1 MSSSVKAGAAAARAA
16 ACCAVWLLL
25 APASHAATLQL
36 EVGASLSALLR
47 RAADGDVIEIAPGD
61 HRGQVGVIA
70 QMKLTLRGID
80 GPQGRPVLHADG
92 ASAEGKAILVVRGGD
107 IRIENLAFRGARV
120 RDRNGAGIR
129 FERGRLLVLGCLFA
143 DNENGLLAGNEPGAE
158 LEVRDS
164 EFMQAPVG
172 TPLPHLLYVGR
183 IARFV
188 LQGSRVWGG
197 ADGHLVKSRAI
208 ESHVRYNE
216 LADGAL
222 GRAAYELE
230 FPNGGLAYVI
240 GNVIGQSP
248 TSSNPVLLSYGSE
261 GADDRVRKHG
271 LYVSH
276 NTFINDGLKPA
287 YFVRVLADKLGA
299 PVERRLVDNLFA
311 GIGVL
316 SVGWDD
322 LGQGNVPLPRALLR
336 DPDLRAYGLG
346 LDSWLRGRAVGAG
359 GVRGV
364 SLLPTMQFKPP
375 AGTQALPATLR
386 LSPGAVQD

>member
-1 MSSSVKAGAAAARAA
+1 MLVALQPRAAAAQAA
-16 ACCAVWLLL
+16 ACLALWLLL
-25 APASHAATLQL
+25 APAVHAATLQL
-36 EVGASLSALLR
+36 EVGASLPALLK
-47 RAADGDVIEIAPGD
+47 RAVDGDVIEIAPGD
-61 HRGQVGVIA
+61 HRGQVGVIGHK
-70 QMKLTLRGID
+70 KLTLRGID

-92 ASAEGKAILVVRGGD
+92 ASAEGKAILVVRGED

-129 FERGRLLVLGCLFA
+129 FEKGRLLVLRCLFA
-143 DNENGLLAGNEPGAE
+143 DNENGLLAGNQPDAE

-188 LQGSRVWGG
+188 LQGSRMRGG

-208 ESHVRYNE
+208 ESHIRYNE
-216 LADGAL
+216 LVDGTL

-240 GNVIGQSP
+240 GNVIGQSET
-248 TSSNPVLLSYGSE
+248 TSNLAMLSYGTE
-261 GADDRVRKHG
+261 GADDRERVHG

-276 NTFINDGLKPA
+276 NTFINDGVKPA
-287 YFVRVLADKLGA
+287 NFVRVVADRLRG
-299 PVERRLVDNLFA
+299 PVDRRLVDNVFA
-311 GIGVL
+311 GIGML
-316 SVGWDD
+316 SFGWADVS
-322 LGQGNVPLPRALLR
+322 QGNVPLPRALLR
-336 DPDLRAYGLG
+336 EPDLRAFGLG
-346 LDSWLRGRAVGAG
+346 PDSWLRGRAVSAG
-359 GVRGV
+359 SARGV

-375 AGTQALPATLR
+375 AGTQPLPANLR

>member
-1 MSSSVKAGAAAARAA
+1 MGLRAAAARAA
-16 ACCAVWLLL
+16 ACCALLML
-25 APASHAATLQL
+25 PPALHAATLQL
-36 EVGASLSALLR
+36 AVGDSLSALLR

-61 HRGQVGVIA
+61 HRRQVGVIV
-70 QMKLTLRGID
+70 QKRLTLRGID

-92 ASAEGKAILVVRGGD
+92 ASAEGKAILVVRGED

-120 RDRNGAGIR
+120 SARNGAGIR
-129 FERGRLLVLGCLFA
+129 FEKGRLLVLGCLFA
-143 DNENGLLAGNEPGAE
+143 DNENGILAGNQPDAE

-164 EFMQAPVG
+164 EFMQAPAN
-172 TPLPHLLYVGR
+172 TPLPHLLYIGS

-208 ESHVRYNE
+208 ESHIRYNE
-216 LADGAL
+216 LVDGAL

-230 FPNGGLAYVI
+230 FPNGGLAFVI
-240 GNVIGQSP
+240 GNVIGQSET
-248 TSSNPVLLSYGSE
+248 TSNLAMLSYGTE
-261 GADDRVRKHG
+261 GADAHPREHG

-287 YFVRVLADKLGA
+287 YFVRVVDEKLGG
-299 PVERRLVDNLFA
+299 PVERRLVDNIFA

-316 SVGWDD
+316 SFGWAD
-322 LGQGNVPLPRALLR
+322 LWQGNVPLPRALLR
-336 DPDLRAYGLG
+336 EPDLRAFGLG
-346 LDSWLRGRAVGAG
+346 PDSWLRGRAVGAG
-359 GVRGV
+359 SARGV

-375 AGTQALPATLR
+375 AGTQPLPATLR